1 MKSFKKEDKKDYLMI
16 TLLILGGIFLFF
28 LGNNLY
34 SKNFITSTDS
44 FVEGKLISVNSKIA
58 GFAIHVY
65 AQNNQEVN
73 KGDLLIEIDPSD
85 YEIKLQKA
93 ENELRDLKTKLNIA
107 QRDINENERQ
117 DDSNN
122 PFSKNSFKG
131 YEKLYG
137 EGIIEVKPQEQTL
150 VKNQNPQKVKKD
162 NEEEEELDPKEIAE
176 RIKQLESEIEQ
187 IKLDLSNTKIFAS
200 QDGIISANSTREGD
214 YIEVGQTVL
223 SIIPKRVWVSAKFTE
238 EQISDIS
245 EGQAVIVK
253 ISKYPTKKFKGVV
266 DNIDRSEK
274 SNEKIPVRIMF
285 TEDYSEYNIA
295 PGTAVT
301 TMIKRGK

>member
-1 MKSFKKEDKKDYLMI
+1 MKSFKKENKKDYLKI
-16 TLLILGGIFLFF
+16 SLLILCGIFLFCI
-28 LGNNLY
+28 GNNLY
-34 SKNFITSTDS
+34 SKCFITTTDS

-73 KGDLLIEIDPSD
+73 KGDLLIEIDSSD

-107 QRDINENERQ
+107 QRDIKENGTEE
-117 DDSNN
+117 DSNN

-150 VKNQNPQKVKKD
+150 VKNYEPQKIKNSK
-162 NEEEEELDPKEIAE
+162 EEEEEIDPKEIAE

-187 IKLDLSNTKIFAS
+187 IKLDISNTKIFAS

-238 EQISDIS
+238 EQLSNIS

-253 ISKYPTKKFKGVV
+253 ISKYPIKKFKGVV
-266 DNIDRSEK
+266 DSIDRSEK

-285 TEDYSEYNIA
+285 TEDYSEYNIT
-295 PGTAVT
+295 PGTSVK
-301 TMIKRGK
+301 TMIKIK